1 MMMPTEPPADH
12 DAPGNTNPR
21 RAKALIAIVEDD
33 RALATTYQHVLE
45 EEGGWQTLTFSDGE
59 EALRQL
65 PEVRP
70 DLILLDFTLPGVD
83 GATLYRL
90 LRVRPLTASTPILI
104 VTASQDW
111 MLRRAGLEPREFLR
125 KPFELDTLLAAIES
139 LLANPPAHQSAVE

>member
-12 DAPGNTNPR
+12 EAPEDTQLR
-21 RAKALIAIVEDD
+21 RAKPLIAIVEDD
-33 RALATTYQHVLE
+33 RTLAATYQRALE

-65 PEVRP
+65 PEARP
-70 DLILLDFTLPGVD
+70 DLILLDLTLPGVD

-90 LRVRPLTASTPILI
+90 LRARPRTALTPILI

-139 LLANPPAHQSAVE
+139 LLANPPAH